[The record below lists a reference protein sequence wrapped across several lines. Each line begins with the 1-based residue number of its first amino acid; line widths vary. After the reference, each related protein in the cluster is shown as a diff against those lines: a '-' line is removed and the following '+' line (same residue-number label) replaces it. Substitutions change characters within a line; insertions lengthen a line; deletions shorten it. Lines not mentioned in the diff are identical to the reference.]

1 VQEHEV
7 SVLVQHGVKALRQGN
22 TAEAIAAFSKV
33 VDAGR
38 GDASLLMALAA
49 AYRRERRLEPALEKA
64 AHALRMEPANLQAV
78 LLNADLL
85 ADSGQTRGAA
95 AYYLAALK
103 LASTLESIP
112 EAVQPDLARGQAF
125 CNEQTSLTEH
135 SVRVAL
141 AAEPA
146 SMASARFC
154 ESLDIMFGRTKP
166 YLQQPKHY
174 FFPDL
179 PHTAFFDP
187 NQFDWVAELEQH
199 TDAIRE
205 EVLALL
211 ATPDQFKPYVERN
224 FRSPQ
229 FGVNR
234 MVNNPEWSAFYLW
247 KHGELIEQ
255 NAARCPRTV
264 AAIGRVPLT
273 QMPARSPSV
282 LFSIMKP
289 NAHIPPHHG
298 MINTRL
304 IAHLPLIVPNGCEF
318 RVGNHTRRWQEGK
331 VWIFDDT
338 IEHEAWNRSDQT
350 RAILLFEVWRPE
362 LSNAERDGVNSLF
375 AAIDAH
381 TGQAPAWEI

>member
-1 VQEHEV
+1 MQADEV
-7 SVLVQHGVKALRQGN
+7 SVLVQRGVAAFRQGN
-22 TAEAIAAFSKV
+22 TADAIAVLSKV

-38 GDASLLMALAA
+38 GDASLLMVLAA

-64 AHALRMEPANLQAV
+64 SHALRLEPTNLQAV

-95 AYYLAALK
+95 SYYLAALK
-103 LASTLESIP
+103 LASTLETIP
-112 EAVQPDLARGQAF
+112 DAVQADLTRAQAF
-125 CNEQTSLTEH
+125 CNEQTSLTERN
-135 SVRVAL
+135 VRAAL
-141 AAEPA
+141 ARAATVATSE
-146 SMASARFC
+146 RFR
-154 ESLDIMFGRTKP
+154 ESLDIMFGTTKP

-179 PHTAFFDP
+179 PHRAFYDP
-187 NQFDWVAELEQH
+187 SQFDWVVALEQH

-205 EVLALL
+205 EVRALL
-211 ATPDQFKPYVERN
+211 VTPDLFNPYVERN
-224 FRSPQ
+224 LRRPQ
-229 FGVNR
+229 FGIDR

-247 KHGELIEQ
+247 KHGELIAE

-264 AAIGRVPLT
+264 AAMQAVPLT

-282 LFSIMKP
+282 LFSIMQP
-289 NAHIPPHHG
+289 NAHIPAHHG

-304 IAHLPLIVPNGCEF
+304 IAHLPLMVPAGCEF
-318 RVGNHTRRWQEGK
+318 RVGNHTRPWQEGK

-338 IEHEAWNRSDQT
+338 IEHEAWNRSNQT

-362 LSNAERDGVNSLF
+362 LSIAECDAINSLF
-375 AAIDAH
+375 SAIDAQS
-381 TGQAPAWEI
+381 GQPPVWEI